1 MKNCLHFLLLP
12 LLLGLVQAVDASVV
26 TIDMTA
32 QGYTNS
38 QSVNGVSIT
47 SGDATVTFSKGSG
60 STAPAYYT
68 TGTAV
73 RIYGGNTLTIS
84 TGEEMNIKK
93 IVMTFASGS
102 SYQPSSATFS
112 VNTPGSATIGATTT
126 WTGEGENIVITHN
139 ATSGHWRLKTMQITI
154 ESTETAV
161 AVSSLRDLRALSNG
175 TLAELTL
182 GRDNQGLIEWVYEG
196 DDTYAFVRDNNS
208 AVRFTNFLPDDRGW
222 HTDRGGA
229 LIGTVKGIYKLNQGM
244 PEFTVKPSGPHRS
257 MADSILCLDNWHTPT
272 PLVKLLAEL
281 DNRTYRANYVKVQ
294 EVSIFEEDGYYYM
307 EQGDHELPMS
317 DPFGINA
324 QLPTNLE
331 GRSYNIEGILGVT
344 EDGLNSEL
352 YITSVE
358 EIIPTLALAEDAYT
372 NLININNYDGR
383 LVNVTLSRQM
393 VTDTW
398 NTLCLPFDIFD
409 FSSIVSSSRLAEFSG
424 YDAATNTL
432 EFNSVE
438 NLTAGLPYL
447 VYPEEDIDD
456 IVIQGALIN
465 SELTPVTYGTYDM
478 VGIFT
483 PTTLYAGDR
492 SVLFLG
498 NNNTLYH
505 PSVTNDLK
513 AFRAYFKTAT
523 EQSANICIDGI
534 VSDIHSAELDQPVNG
549 GPLYNISGQ
558 FVGSS
563 LERLPKGVYVSS
575 GNKVIIK

>member
-26 TIDMTA
+26 TIDMSA
-32 QGYTNS
+32 QGYSNS
-38 QSVNGVSIT
+38 QSVNGKSIT

-102 SYQPSSATFS
+102 SYQPSNETFS
-112 VNTPGSATIGATTT
+112 VNTGSATAGATTT

-154 ESTETAV
+154 ESSVTAV

-222 HTDRGGA
+222 HTVRGGA

>member
-1 MKNCLHFLLLP
+1 MKNYLHFLLLP

-32 QGYTNS
+32 QGYSNS

-84 TGEEMNIKK
+84 AGEEMNIKK

-102 SYQPSSATFS
+102 SYQPSNETFS
-112 VNTPGSATIGATTT
+112 VNTGSATTGATTT

-222 HTDRGGA
+222 HTVRGGA